1 MVKRTTAGR
10 RRVAA
15 AAAAAAAILA
25 AAPRAVAATPPPQ
38 EYEVKAAFLYHFA
51 HLVDWPAPADPAEP
65 FVIAVVGEDPF
76 GTTLDEVL
84 AGKAVRTQPVRIQRL
99 AGSAQLEGT
108 RPNILFVGRGDDEH
122 VRRVLAAVAGQ
133 PVLTVGESARFAERG
148 GMIGFRVTDEGRVA
162 FDINLQRAQLA
173 GLRLRSQ
180 LLKLARIVG
189 PSR

>member
-1 MVKRTTAGR
+1 MVIRTSAPR
-10 RRVAA
+10 RRV

-25 AAPRAVAATPPPQ
+25 AASRAVAATPPPQ

-65 FVIAVVGEDPF
+65 FVITVVGEDPF
-76 GTTLDEVL
+76 GTALDEVL

-99 AGSAQLEGT
+99 AGPGALEGART
-108 RPNILFVGRGDDEH
+108 NILFVGRGDDEQ
-122 VRRVLAAVAGQ
+122 VRRALVAVAGQ
-133 PVLTVGESARFAERG
+133 PVLTVGESARFAEQG

-162 FDINLQRAQLA
+162 FDINLQRAQLS

-189 PSR
+189 PAR